1 MRVEHRAATPADIDA
16 LLAAGLPPSNLQEIR
31 RVASMHPEA
40 AIRATFDMADF
51 RVSSWLGDEI
61 LAIWGVARKSL
72 VSQDGV
78 YWLIASKH
86 AQEHPILFAR
96 ETKRLLG
103 VFDTQY
109 RQLENHVDAGNA
121 QIIRWLEWLGFTFD
135 PDPVLSATGHLV
147 LRFWR

>member
-1 MRVEHRAATPADIDA
+1 MRIEHRAATPADIDA
-16 LLAAGLPPSNLQEIR
+16 LLAAGIPESNLQEIR

-61 LAIWGVARKSL
+61 LAIWGATRKSL
-72 VSQDGV
+72 ISSDGI
-78 YWLIASKH
+78 YWLIASNH
-86 AQEHPILFAR
+86 AQKYPVTFAR

-103 VFDTQY
+103 IFDAQY
-109 RQLENHVDAGNA
+109 RHLENHVDAGNA

-135 PDPVLSATGHLV
+135 EAPVLSATGHLV

>member
-1 MRVEHRAATPADIDA
+1 MRVRHRAAIPSDVDA
-16 LLAAGLPPSNLQEIR
+16 LLAAGIPPSNLQEIR

-72 VSQDGV
+72 VSPDGV
-78 YWLIASKH
+78 YWLIASEH
-86 AQEHPILFAR
+86 AAKYPVSFAR

-103 VFDTQY
+103 LFDAQY
-109 RQLENHVDAGNA
+109 RHLENHVDAGNE

-135 PDPVLSATGHLV
+135 PGPVLSATGHPV

>member
-1 MRVEHRAATPADIDA
+1 MKVEHRPAIPTDIDA
-16 LLAAGLPPSNLQEIR
+16 LIARGIPESNLQEIR

-78 YWLIASKH
+78 YWLIASEH
-86 AQEHPILFAR
+86 AAKYPVSFAR

-103 VFDTQY
+103 LFDAQY
-109 RQLENHVDAGNA
+109 RHLENHVDAGNE

-135 PDPVLSATGHLV
+135 EAPVLSATGHPV